1 MNEETKIDS
10 KHIDS
15 NNQNSVAESENNTS
29 NEIATNSEITA
40 PNDTSLNVNDVQK
53 TESINNDKKIG
64 AAKTLEIEDNTKLEA
79 PSQEDINDRNE
90 NAKLDTI
97 SDDKAANSDEQTS
110 SNSVPTSSEAPSQNE
125 TTQSA
130 TTSEQ
135 NTLQKNEV
143 SEPNKEETQ
152 MSSLE
157 NITSPKSTISTYTAT
172 NPNLEVANNENVG
185 GKDVSDKIT
194 IVNSNIESND
204 TIRPHN
210 GERSTLK
217 YELTFDEGVK
227 EGDYFDISLS
237 NNVNTRGVSAISK
250 VPEIKNGKTIIANGS
265 ILEDGK
271 IRYRFTD
278 YVNNRENIK
287 ANLSLNL
294 FIDPKTVPRDSNQS
308 IIATINGKETQK
320 DVYVKYLNG
329 INNVGLSVNGSIVS
343 LNKQNNTFTHLAYIN
358 PNNFKIPAATV
369 YGQIINGN
377 KQDGNLPSVKVFKV
391 LKPNEL
397 NQSVY
402 ADTSDTS
409 MFQDVTNDINLNV
422 TNGNYQIDFD
432 NLDSVYVVKFDSTYD
447 GDAQS
452 LTFRTTLSGLSPYYK
467 DYYSQA
473 SWDNGVL
480 FYQNNA
486 DGEGSDPKPKP
497 EPTPEPEPTPDP
509 EQTPDPE
516 PTPEPEPNIDPSS
529 KDNEIQFSPNDRN
542 NVVKLESQEDTNL
555 NIKAINA
562 NTAVKSSQIATDT
575 EAVNSLSKTN
585 TSQHTNEKKQL
596 PNTGEKERSTTMW
609 SSFLLLLGSTLLFFR
624 KKKQEE
630 K

>member
-1 MNEETKIDS
+1 MFIKKNEKFGIRKYKFGAASVLLGTCLAIGLSASGEAKASETTNEETKIDS

-29 NEIATNSEITA
+29 NEVATSSEITA
-40 PNDTSLNVNDVQK
+40 PNDTSLNVNDGGK
-53 TESINNDKKIG
+53 TESINNDKKIE
-64 AAKTLEIEDNTKLEA
+64 ADKTLEIEDNTKLEES
-79 PSQEDINDRNE
+79 SQEDINDRNE

-110 SNSVPTSSEAPSQNE
+110 FNSVPTSSEAPSQNE

-135 NTLQKNEV
+135 NTSQKNEV

-250 VPEIKNGKTIIANGS
+250 VPEIKNGETIIANGS

-287 ANLSLNL
+287 TNLSLNL

-343 LNKQNNTFTHLAYIN
+343 LNK
-358 PNNFKIPAATV
+358 KIILLHTLLTLI
-369 YGQIINGN
+369 QII
-377 KQDGNLPSVKVFKV
+377 
-391 LKPNEL
+391 LK
-397 NQSVY
+397 
-402 ADTSDTS
+402 
-409 MFQDVTNDINLNV
+409 
-422 TNGNYQIDFD
+422 
-432 NLDSVYVVKFDSTYD
+432 
-447 GDAQS
+447 
-452 LTFRTTLSGLSPYYK
+452 
-467 DYYSQA
+467 
-473 SWDNGVL
+473 
-480 FYQNNA
+480 
-486 DGEGSDPKPKP
+486 
-497 EPTPEPEPTPDP
+497 
-509 EQTPDPE
+509 
-516 PTPEPEPNIDPSS
+516 
-529 KDNEIQFSPNDRN
+529 
-542 NVVKLESQEDTNL
+542 
-555 NIKAINA
+555 
-562 NTAVKSSQIATDT
+562 
-575 EAVNSLSKTN
+575 
-585 TSQHTNEKKQL
+585 
-596 PNTGEKERSTTMW
+596 
-609 SSFLLLLGSTLLFFR
+609 FLLLPSTVKLLTETN
-624 KKKQEE
+624 KTATYHL
-630 K
+630 

>member
-1 MNEETKIDS
+1 MFIKKHEKFGIRKYKLGAASVLLGTCLAIGLSASGEAKASETMNEETKIDS

-53 TESINNDKKIG
+53 TESINNDKKIE

-237 NNVNTRGVSAISK
+237 NSGVSAISK
-250 VPEIKNGKTIIANGS
+250 VPEIKNGETIIANGS

-329 INNVGLSVNGSIVS
+329 INNVGLSLMV
-343 LNKQNNTFTHLAYIN
+343 
-358 PNNFKIPAATV
+358 
-369 YGQIINGN
+369 
-377 KQDGNLPSVKVFKV
+377 
-391 LKPNEL
+391 
-397 NQSVY
+397 
-402 ADTSDTS
+402 
-409 MFQDVTNDINLNV
+409 
-422 TNGNYQIDFD
+422 
-432 NLDSVYVVKFDSTYD
+432 
-447 GDAQS
+447 
-452 LTFRTTLSGLSPYYK
+452 
-467 DYYSQA
+467 
-473 SWDNGVL
+473 VL
-480 FYQNNA
+480 F
-486 DGEGSDPKPKP
+486 
-497 EPTPEPEPTPDP
+497 
-509 EQTPDPE
+509 
-516 PTPEPEPNIDPSS
+516 
-529 KDNEIQFSPNDRN
+529 
-542 NVVKLESQEDTNL
+542 
-555 NIKAINA
+555 
-562 NTAVKSSQIATDT
+562 
-575 EAVNSLSKTN
+575 
-585 TSQHTNEKKQL
+585 H
-596 PNTGEKERSTTMW
+596 
-609 SSFLLLLGSTLLFFR
+609 
-624 KKKQEE
+624 
-630 K
+630 

>member
-1 MNEETKIDS
+1 MFIKKHEKFGIRKYKLGAASVLLGTCLAIGLSASGEAKASETTNEETKIDS

-15 NNQNSVAESENNTS
+15 NNQNSVAESESNTS
-29 NEIATNSEITA
+29 NEVATNSEITA
-40 PNDTSLNVNDVQK
+40 PNDTSLNVNVVQK
-53 TESINNDKKIG
+53 TESINNDKKIE

-79 PSQEDINDRNE
+79 PSQKDINDRNE

-97 SDDKAANSDEQTS
+97 SDNKATNFDEQAS
-110 SNSVPTSSEAPSQNE
+110 SNSVPTSQNE
-125 TTQSA
+125 TTPSA

-135 NTLQKNEV
+135 NTSQKNEV
-143 SEPNKEETQ
+143 SEPKKEEKQ
-152 MSSLE
+152 ISSLE
-157 NITSPKSTISTYTAT
+157 NITSPKRTISTYNAA

-250 VPEIKNGKTIIANGS
+250 VPEIKNGETIIANGS

-287 ANLSLNL
+287 TNLSLNL

-343 LNKQNNTFTHLAYIN
+343 LNK
-358 PNNFKIPAATV
+358 
-369 YGQIINGN
+369 
-377 KQDGNLPSVKVFKV
+377 
-391 LKPNEL
+391 
-397 NQSVY
+397 
-402 ADTSDTS
+402 
-409 MFQDVTNDINLNV
+409 
-422 TNGNYQIDFD
+422 
-432 NLDSVYVVKFDSTYD
+432 
-447 GDAQS
+447 
-452 LTFRTTLSGLSPYYK
+452 
-467 DYYSQA
+467 
-473 SWDNGVL
+473 
-480 FYQNNA
+480 
-486 DGEGSDPKPKP
+486 
-497 EPTPEPEPTPDP
+497 
-509 EQTPDPE
+509 
-516 PTPEPEPNIDPSS
+516 
-529 KDNEIQFSPNDRN
+529 
-542 NVVKLESQEDTNL
+542 
-555 NIKAINA
+555 
-562 NTAVKSSQIATDT
+562 
-575 EAVNSLSKTN
+575 
-585 TSQHTNEKKQL
+585 
-596 PNTGEKERSTTMW
+596 
-609 SSFLLLLGSTLLFFR
+609 
-624 KKKQEE
+624 
-630 K
+630 